1 MGEYNVNSSEPMGGS
16 YQAEG
21 YGTTG
26 NGGTEFG
33 ATGNTI
39 TNATK
44 KNVPANVS
52 VWSKVKKFLCQEVV
66 VELTPRQ
73 EKAFKEINDF
83 WHQDVTWKSFKEF
96 WLQEIEIT
104 L

>member
-21 YGTTG
+21 C
-26 NGGTEFG
+26 G
-33 ATGNTI
+33 ATGNTAK
-39 TNATK
+39 N
-44 KNVPANVS
+44 NVPANVS
-52 VWSKVKKFLCQEVV
+52 VWSKVKKFLCQEIT
-66 VELTPRQ
+66 VELTPKQ
-73 EKAFKEINDF
+73 EKVFKEVSDF
-83 WHQDVTWKSFKEF
+83 WHQDVTWKSFKDF